1 MAQERGVQ
9 GAFAQWIT
17 GRQSY
22 FLEVPGAPRARDLSI
37 MSFVLD
43 EQFGEPYRIEL
54 TLTSP
59 DSLARTDYL
68 NRPATFTI
76 EPAGIGGGADG
87 VRTFAGCITAFGQVR
102 KTRDFVSYRIV
113 VEPFVARLRL
123 TEASRIYQQQS
134 VPEIVESIL
143 RRHEFRSHQFSFK
156 LRRAYP
162 RLAFRMQYRMSDW
175 DYVRLLM
182 EQAGLFC
189 FFRAGQHGDELHF
202 GDDIDAYTYRPDVV
216 IPYREASGLET
227 GHEAVLSLESLS
239 ETIPQSVKV
248 ADYNPEKAYDRFN
261 AEANIARDDSTTWGR
276 RYVFGTHHLDGDE
289 ARYEAQL
296 RHEAAVA
303 WQVVYSGRSSVVDF
317 APGLVAKLD
326 ERPADAPHGI
336 VIVSVRHAGGRDASY
351 INTFKAIPCGRPFRL
366 KFDERRW
373 PTIAGTLSARVTTP
387 DASPYA
393 HLTND
398 GRYTVRFDFDFDEW
412 PVGGESVPLRL
423 AKPFAGGN
431 QTGFHFPLLADTEV
445 AIAFAGGNPNRPYIA
460 HAHHDS
466 QAVDLVTSRDGFNTR
481 NVIRTRAN
489 NKLRFED
496 RTGRECIK
504 LSTDYGGKTQVNLGH
519 LVDNRKETRGEGFEV
534 RTDER
539 GVVRAGKGLFLTA
552 DAQSNARGKA
562 FDMTAARQQLDA
574 ARSRMRS
581 LADAVEKARATVAA
595 CDAQQALLESRI
607 KDLEA
612 AVLLA
617 SAPHGVAITS
627 GEHLQLAAGGHLFTT
642 TGGNADAAIGGN
654 YTVAAGN
661 AVSMYANA
669 QGMKL
674 YAGAGKVDVQA
685 QTDALEL
692 TALKGVTIASTSDTV
707 TLNAQK
713 ALTLMCGG
721 AYIRLAGG
729 RVEIGSA
736 SEIQVKGPL
745 SIEPAAT
752 RRQALPLMPEQEQTG
767 MQLWHAYPNGEP
779 VRNAPYRVTFP
790 DGSWREGLL
799 DANGRGTVANAP
811 RGGGSVE
818 YREEDHDLQDAAR
831 KLGDPNGMPAF
842 PAASGDAGQAVP
854 SLVGAAMAAAIP
866 GAGTVMQALQSAVSV
881 QSAASGVA
889 ASGAPG
895 DAAALARSA
904 LDSVAQPV
912 ANATANRATAAIPDV
927 APGLVKTTVSR

>member
-1 MAQERGVQ
+1 MALERGAH

-22 FLEVPGAPRARDLSI
+22 FLEVPGAPRAQDLSI
-37 MSFVLD
+37 VSFVLD
-43 EQFGEPYRIEL
+43 ERLGEPYRIEL
-54 TLTSP
+54 ILTSP
-59 DSLARTDYL
+59 VSLARDDYL

-76 EPAGIGGGADG
+76 EPPETGWLNGAM
-87 VRTFAGCITAFGQVR
+87 RTFAGCVTAFGQVR
-102 KTRDFVSYRIV
+102 MTRDFVSYRVV

-123 TEASRIYQQQS
+123 AEASRIYQHQS

-143 RRHEFRSHQFSFK
+143 ERHAFRAHQFSFK
-156 LRRAYP
+156 LRRTYP
-162 RLAFRMQYRMSDW
+162 RLAFRLQYRMSDW
-175 DYVRLLM
+175 DYIRLLM

-202 GDDIDAYTYRPDVV
+202 GDDVDAYTYRPDVV

-261 AEANIARDDSTTWGR
+261 AEANVARDDPTAWGR

-289 ARYEAQL
+289 ARREAQL

-303 WQVVYSGRSSVVDF
+303 RQVVYSGMSSVVDF

-326 ERPADAPHGI
+326 EQPADAPHGI
-336 VIVSVRHAGGRDASY
+336 VVVSVRHSGGRDTSY
-351 INTFKAIPCGRPFRL
+351 INTFEAIPCGRPFRL

-373 PTIAGTLSARVTTP
+373 PTIAGTLSARVTKP

-393 HLTND
+393 YLTSS
-398 GRYTVRFDFDFDEW
+398 GLYTVRFDFDFDDW
-412 PVGGESVPLRL
+412 AAGGESVPLRL
-423 AKPFAGGN
+423 AKPFAGDN

-445 AIAFAGGNPNRPYIA
+445 AVAFTGGDPNRPYIA
-460 HAHHDS
+460 HALHHS
-466 QAVDLVTSRDGFNTR
+466 QAVDLVTSKNGFNTR

-496 RTGRECIK
+496 RKGREGIK

-519 LVDNRKETRGEGFEV
+519 LVDGRKETRGEGFEV

-539 GVVRAGKGLFLTA
+539 GVLRAGKGLFLTA
-552 DAQSNARGKA
+552 DVQPNAGGQA
-562 FDMTAARQQLDA
+562 FEMTAARMQLDA

-595 CDAQQALLESRI
+595 CDAQHALLESQI

-617 SAPHGVAITS
+617 SAPHGIAIAS
-627 GEHLQLAAGGHLFTT
+627 GEHMQLAAGGHLFTT

-654 YTVAAGN
+654 FTVAAGH
-661 AVSMYANA
+661 AVSMYANG

-685 QTDALEL
+685 QADELEL
-692 TALKGVTIASTSDTV
+692 TALKGVTIASTSDAV
-707 TLNAQK
+707 TLNAK
-713 ALTLMCGG
+713 KTLTLMCGG
-721 AYIRLAGG
+721 AYIRLEGG
-729 RVEIGSA
+729 IVEIGSVG
-736 SEIQVKGPL
+736 EIRLNGPL
-745 SIEPAAT
+745 SVGPSAT

-790 DGSWREGLL
+790 DGSWREGRL
-799 DANGRGTVANAP
+799 DDNGRGTVANVP
-811 RGGGSVE
+811 RGGGAVQ
-818 YREEDHDLQDAAR
+818 YLEEDHDLQDKAR
-831 KLGDPNGMPAF
+831 KWVDPKG
-842 PAASGDAGQAVP
+842 AAQFAAAGGDAGQVAP
-854 SLVGAAMAAAIP
+854 SLVGAAMTAAVP
-866 GAGTVMQALQSAVSV
+866 NVGAAVQALE
-881 QSAASGVA
+881 SAASLKATASSITANVA
-889 ASGAPG
+889 KGEV
-895 DAAALARSA
+895 DELAQSA
-904 LDSVAQPV
+904 LDAVGRPIVPATENRTSASV
-912 ANATANRATAAIPDV
+912 PDA

>member
-1 MAQERGVQ
+1 MARQRSAN
-9 GAFAQWIT
+9 GALAQWIT

-22 FLEVPGAPRARDLSI
+22 FLEVPGAPRAQDLSI
-37 MSFVLD
+37 MSFALD
-43 EQFGEPYRIEL
+43 ERLGEPYRIDL

-59 DSLARTDYL
+59 APLARPDYL
-68 NRPATFTI
+68 NRPAIFTI
-76 EPAGIGGGADG
+76 ESAGADG
-87 VRTFAGCITAFGQVR
+87 AADALRTFAGCITAFGQIR
-102 KTRDFVSYRIV
+102 KTHDFVSYRIV

-123 TEASRIYQQQS
+123 GETSRIYQQQS
-134 VPEIVESIL
+134 VPEIIESIL

-175 DYVRLLM
+175 DYIRLLM
-182 EQAGLFC
+182 EQTGLFC

-202 GDDIDAYTYRPDVV
+202 GDDVDAYTYRPDVV

-248 ADYNPEKAYDRFN
+248 ADYNPDKAYDRFN
-261 AEANIARDDSTTWGR
+261 AEVNIVRDDPTTWGR
-276 RYVFGTHHLDGDE
+276 HYVFGTHHLDGNE
-289 ARYEAQL
+289 ARHEAQL

-303 WQVVYSGRSSVVDF
+303 WQVVYSGTSSVVDF

-326 ERPADAPHGI
+326 EKPADAPHGI
-336 VIVSVRHAGGRDASY
+336 VIIAVRHEGGRDASY
-351 INTFKAIPCGRPFRL
+351 INTFDAIPSGRPFRL
-366 KFDERRW
+366 KLDERRW
-373 PTIAGTLSARVTTP
+373 PAIAGTLSARVTAP
-387 DASPYA
+387 DTSPYA
-393 HLTND
+393 HLTSA
-398 GRYTVRFDFDFDEW
+398 GLYTVRFDFDFDDW
-412 PVGGESVPLRL
+412 AAGGESVPLRL
-423 AKPFAGGN
+423 AKPFAGDN

-445 AIAFAGGNPNRPYIA
+445 AVAFVGGDPNRPYIA
-460 HAHHDS
+460 NAHHHS
-466 QAVDLVTSRDGFNTR
+466 QATDLVTSRDEFNTR

-496 RTGRECIK
+496 RKGREGIK
-504 LSTDYGGKTQVNLGH
+504 LSTDYGGKTQVNLGY
-519 LVDNRKETRGEGFEV
+519 LVDSRKATRGEGFEV

-539 GVVRAGKGLFLTA
+539 GVLRAGKGLFLTA
-552 DAQSNARGKA
+552 DVQSNAGGQA

-574 ARSRMRS
+574 AKSRMRS
-581 LADAVEKARATVAA
+581 LTEAVEKARATVAA
-595 CDAQQALLESRI
+595 CDAQQALLESQI

-627 GEHLQLAAGGHLFTT
+627 GEHMQLAAGGHLFTT

-654 YTVAAGN
+654 FTVAAGN

-685 QTDALEL
+685 QADALEL
-692 TALKGVTIASTSDTV
+692 TALKGVTIASTSDAV

-721 AYIRLAGG
+721 AYIKLEGG
-729 RVEIGSA
+729 IVEIGSA
-736 SEIQVKGPL
+736 GEIRVKGPL
-745 SIEPAAT
+745 SVGPSAT
-752 RRQALPLMPEQEQTG
+752 LRQALPLMPEQEQTG

-790 DGSWREGLL
+790 DGSWREGRL
-799 DANGRGTVANAP
+799 DANGRGTVANVP
-811 RGGGSVE
+811 RGGGAVE
-818 YREEDHDLQDAAR
+818 YLEEDHDIQDKAR
-831 KLGDPNGMPAF
+831 KWVDPKGTALF
-842 PAASGDAGQAVP
+842 AAAGRDAGQAVP
-854 SLVGAAMAAAIP
+854 SLVGAVMAAAVPESDAVKQGLDAAASI
-866 GAGTVMQALQSAVSV
+866 GAAT
-881 QSAASGVA
+881 SGVA
-889 ASGAPG
+889 KG
-895 DAAALARSA
+895 DGAALARAA
-904 LDSVAQPV
+904 LEPVGQPV
-912 ANATANRATAAIPDV
+912 ANAAANRATASVSDV
-927 APGLVKTTVSR
+927 TPALVKTTVSR

>member
-1 MAQERGVQ
+1 M
-9 GAFAQWIT
+9 
-17 GRQSY
+17 
-22 FLEVPGAPRARDLSI
+22 
-37 MSFVLD
+37 
-43 EQFGEPYRIEL
+43 
-54 TLTSP
+54 
-59 DSLARTDYL
+59 
-68 NRPATFTI
+68 
-76 EPAGIGGGADG
+76 
-87 VRTFAGCITAFGQVR
+87 
-102 KTRDFVSYRIV
+102 TRDFVSYRV
-113 VEPFVARLRL
+113 VIEPFVARLRL
-123 TEASRIYQQQS
+123 AEASRIYQQQS

-143 RRHEFRSHQFSFK
+143 ERHAFRAHQFSFK
-156 LRRAYP
+156 LRRTYP
-162 RLAFRMQYRMSDW
+162 RLAFRLQYRMSDW
-175 DYVRLLM
+175 DYIRLLM

-202 GDDIDAYTYRPDVV
+202 GDDVDAYTYRPDVV

-261 AEANIARDDSTTWGR
+261 AEANVARDDPTAWGR

-289 ARYEAQL
+289 ARREAQL

-303 WQVVYSGRSSVVDF
+303 RQVVYSGMSSVVDF

-326 ERPADAPHGI
+326 EQPADAPHGI
-336 VIVSVRHAGGRDASY
+336 VVVSVRHSGGRDTSY
-351 INTFKAIPCGRPFRL
+351 INTFEAIPCGRPFRL

-373 PTIAGTLSARVTTP
+373 PTIAGTLSARVTKP

-393 HLTND
+393 YLTSS
-398 GRYTVRFDFDFDEW
+398 GLYTVRFDFDFDDW
-412 PVGGESVPLRL
+412 AAGGESVPLRL
-423 AKPFAGGN
+423 AKPFAGDN

-445 AIAFAGGNPNRPYIA
+445 AVAFTGGDPNRPYIA
-460 HAHHDS
+460 HALHHS
-466 QAVDLVTSRDGFNTR
+466 QAVDLVTSKNSFNTR

-496 RTGRECIK
+496 RKGREGIK

-519 LVDNRKETRGEGFEV
+519 LVDGRKETRGEGFEV

-539 GVVRAGKGLFLTA
+539 GVLRAGKGLFLTA
-552 DAQSNARGKA
+552 DVQPNAGGQA
-562 FDMTAARQQLDA
+562 FEMTAARMQLDA

-595 CDAQQALLESRI
+595 CDAQQALLESQI

-617 SAPHGVAITS
+617 SAPHGIAIAS
-627 GEHLQLAAGGHLFTT
+627 GEHMQLAAGGHLFTT

-654 YTVAAGN
+654 FTVAAGH
-661 AVSMYANA
+661 AVSMYANG

-685 QTDALEL
+685 QADELEL
-692 TALKGVTIASTSDTV
+692 TALKGVTIASTSDAV
-707 TLNAQK
+707 TLNAKK

-721 AYIRLAGG
+721 AYIRLEGG
-729 RVEIGSA
+729 IVEIGSVG
-736 SEIQVKGPL
+736 EIRLNGPL
-745 SIEPAAT
+745 SVGPSAT

-790 DGSWREGLL
+790 DGSWREGRL
-799 DANGRGTVANAP
+799 DDNGRGTVANVP
-811 RGGGSVE
+811 RGGGAVQ
-818 YREEDHDLQDAAR
+818 YLEEDHDLQDKAR
-831 KLGDPNGMPAF
+831 KWVDPKG
-842 PAASGDAGQAVP
+842 AAQFAAAGGDAGQVVP
-854 SLVGAAMAAAIP
+854 SLVGAAMTAAVP
-866 GAGTVMQALQSAVSV
+866 NVGAAVQALE
-881 QSAASGVA
+881 SAASLKATASSITANVA
-889 ASGAPG
+889 KGEV
-895 DAAALARSA
+895 DELAQSA
-904 LDSVAQPV
+904 LDAVGRPIVPATENRTSASV
-912 ANATANRATAAIPDV
+912 PDA

>member
-1 MAQERGVQ
+1 MVRKRGAR

-22 FLEVPGAPRARDLSI
+22 FLEVPGAPQAPDLSI

-43 EQFGEPYRIEL
+43 ERLGEPYRIEL

-59 DSLARTDYL
+59 APLARTDYL
-68 NRPATFTI
+68 NRSAIFTI
-76 EPAGIGGGADG
+76 EPPGTDG
-87 VRTFAGCITAFGQVR
+87 MAEAVRAFAGCITGFGQIR

-123 TEASRIYQQQS
+123 AETSRVYQQQS

-143 RRHEFRSHQFSFK
+143 RRHEFRSHQFSFR

-175 DYVRLLM
+175 DYIRLLM

-202 GDDIDAYTYRPDVV
+202 GDDVDAYTYRPDVV
-216 IPYREASGLET
+216 VPYREASGLET

-239 ETIPQSVKV
+239 ETIPRAIQV
-248 ADYNPEKAYDRFN
+248 ADYNPDKAYDRFN
-261 AEANIARDDSTTWGR
+261 AEANVVRDDPTTWGR

-289 ARYEAQL
+289 ARREAQL

-317 APGLVAKLD
+317 APGLVVKLD
-326 ERPADAPHGI
+326 ETPADAPHGI
-336 VIVSVRHAGGRDASY
+336 VIVAVRHAGGRDASY
-351 INTFKAIPCGRPFRL
+351 INTFEAIPCGRPFRL
-366 KFDERRW
+366 KLDERRW

-387 DASPYA
+387 DAAPYA
-393 HLTND
+393 HLTS
-398 GRYTVRFDFDFDEW
+398 GGLYTVRFDFDFDAW
-412 PVGGESVPLRL
+412 PAGGESVPLRL

-445 AIAFAGGNPNRPYIA
+445 AVAFAGGDPNRPYIA
-460 HAHHDS
+460 HAHHHS
-466 QAVDLVTSRDGFNTR
+466 QAADLVTSRDGFNTR

-496 RTGRECIK
+496 RKGREGIK
-504 LSTDYGGKTQVNLGH
+504 LSTDRGGKTQVNLGH
-519 LVDNRKETRGEGFEV
+519 LVDSRRETRGEGFEV

-539 GVVRAGKGLFLTA
+539 GVLRAGKGLFLTA
-552 DAQSNARGKA
+552 DAQPGANGQA
-562 FDMTAARQQLDA
+562 FDMTAARRQLDA

-581 LADAVEKARATVAA
+581 LAQAVEKARATVAA

-617 SAPHGVAITS
+617 AAPHGIAVTS

-685 QTDALEL
+685 QADALEL
-692 TALKGVTIASTSDTV
+692 TALKGVTIASTSDAV
-707 TLNAQK
+707 TLNARK

-721 AYIRLAGG
+721 AYIKLEGG
-729 RVEIGSA
+729 LVEIGSA
-736 SEIQVKGPL
+736 GEIRLKGPL
-745 SIEPAAT
+745 RIGPSAT
-752 RRQALPLMPEQEQTG
+752 RQQALPLMPEQEQTG

-790 DGSWREGLL
+790 DGSWREGRL
-799 DANGRGTVANAP
+799 DADGRGTVANAP
-811 RGGGSVE
+811 RGGGTVE

-831 KLGDPNGMPAF
+831 KWADPNGAPRLS
-842 PAASGDAGQAVP
+842 AANGDAGRTVP
-854 SLVGAAMAAAIP
+854 GLVGAAVAAIP
-866 GAGTVMQALQSAVSV
+866 EAGAVMQALQSAASG
-881 QSAASGVA
+881 QAAASGVA
-889 ASGAPG
+889 ASVAQR
-895 DAAALARSA
+895 DIAALARSA
-904 LDSVAQPV
+904 LDGAGLPV
-912 ANATANRATAAIPDV
+912 ANAGAHRATASLSDA

>member
-1 MAQERGVQ
+1 MALERRAD

-22 FLEVPGAPRARDLSI
+22 FLEVPGAPRAQDLSI

-43 EQFGEPYRIEL
+43 ERMGEPYRIEL
-54 TLTSP
+54 TLTAP
-59 DSLARTDYL
+59 VSLARNDYL
-68 NRPATFTI
+68 NRPATFVI
-76 EPAGIGGGADG
+76 EPAGAAGAA
-87 VRTFAGCITAFGQVR
+87 RRFAGCITAFGQIR

-123 TEASRIYQQQS
+123 AESSRVYQQQS
-134 VPEIVESIL
+134 VPEIIESIL
-143 RRHEFRSHQFSFK
+143 RRHAFRAHQFSFK

-162 RLAFRMQYRMSDW
+162 RLAFRMQYRLSDW
-175 DYVRLLM
+175 DYIRLLM

-202 GDDIDAYTYRPDVV
+202 GDDVDAYTYRPDVV

-248 ADYNPEKAYDRFN
+248 ADYNPEKAYERFN
-261 AEANIARDDSTTWGR
+261 AEANIARDDPTTWGR

-289 ARYEAQL
+289 GRREAQL

-326 ERPADAPHGI
+326 ETPADAPHGL
-336 VIVSVRHAGGRDASY
+336 VIVAVRHAGGRDASY
-351 INTFKAIPCGRPFRL
+351 INTFDAIPCGRPFRL

-393 HLTND
+393 HLTS
-398 GRYTVRFDFDFDEW
+398 GGLYTVRFDFDFDEW
-412 PVGGESVPLRL
+412 AAGGESVPLRL
-423 AKPFAGGN
+423 AKPFAGEN

-445 AIAFAGGNPNRPYIA
+445 AVAFAGGDPNRPYIA
-460 HAHHDS
+460 HAHHHS
-466 QAVDLVTSRDGFNTR
+466 QAVDLVTNRDGFNTR

-496 RTGRECIK
+496 RKGRESIK
-504 LSTDYGGKTQVNLGH
+504 LSTEYGGKTQVNLGH
-519 LVDNRKETRGEGFEV
+519 LVDSRQQTRGEGFEV

-539 GVVRAGKGLFLTA
+539 GVLRAGKGLFLAA
-552 DAQSNARGKA
+552 DVQPHADGQA
-562 FDMTAARQQLDA
+562 FDMTAARAQLDA

-581 LADAVEKARATVAA
+581 LAEAVEKARATVAA
-595 CDAQQALLESRI
+595 CDAQHALLESRI

-617 SAPHGVAITS
+617 SAPHGIALAS
-627 GEHLQLAAGGHLFTT
+627 GEHMQLAAAGHLFTT
-642 TGGNADAAIGGN
+642 TGGNADAAVGGN
-654 YTVAAGN
+654 FTVAAGN

-669 QGMKL
+669 RGMKL

-685 QTDALEL
+685 QADALEL
-692 TALKGVTIASTSDTV
+692 TALKGVTIASTSDAV
-707 TLNAQK
+707 TLNARK

-721 AYIRLAGG
+721 AYIKLEGG
-729 RVEIGSA
+729 TVEIGSA
-736 SEIQVKGPL
+736 GEIRLRGPV
-745 SIEPAAT
+745 SAGPSAT
-752 RRQALPLMPEQEQTG
+752 RRQALPLMPGQEPTG

-779 VRNAPYRVTFP
+779 VRNAKYRVTFP
-790 DGSWREGLL
+790 DGSWREGRL
-799 DANGRGTVANAP
+799 DANGRGTVMDVP
-811 RGGGSVE
+811 RSGGSVE
-818 YREEDHDLQDAAR
+818 YFEEDHDLQDRAR
-831 KLGDPNGMPAF
+831 KWADPKGAPPFAL
-842 PAASGDAGQAVP
+842 ASGDAGHAVP
-854 SLVGAAMAAAIP
+854 SLVGASMTAAIP
-866 GAGTVMQALQSAVSV
+866 AAGGVEPALDAAAFVEATASSV
-881 QSAASGVA
+881 AN
-889 ASGAPG
+889 G
-895 DAAALARSA
+895 DVAALARSP
-904 LDSVAQPV
+904 LDAVGKPV
-912 ANATANRATAAIPDV
+912 AHSTSNRATASMPDAV
-927 APGLVKTTVSR
+927 PGLVKTTVSR

>member
-1 MAQERGVQ
+1 MVQQQGIQ

-22 FLEVPGAPRARDLSI
+22 FLEVPGAPGVQDLSI

-43 EQFGEPYRIEL
+43 ERLGEPYRIEV

-59 DSLARTDYL
+59 VSLARTDYL

-76 EPAGIGGGADG
+76 QPAGTNGAG
-87 VRTFAGCITAFGQVR
+87 EAVRRFAGCVTAFGQIR

-123 TEASRIYQQQS
+123 VEATRIYQQQS
-134 VPEIVESIL
+134 VPEIIESIL
-143 RRHEFRSHQFSFK
+143 RRHAFRSHQFSFK
-156 LRRAYP
+156 LRRACP
-162 RLAFRMQYRMSDW
+162 RFAFRMQYRMSDW
-175 DYVRLLM
+175 DYIRLLM
-182 EQAGLFC
+182 EQTGLFC

-202 GDDIDAYTYRPDVV
+202 GDDVDAYTYRPKIIV
-216 IPYREASGLET
+216 PYREASGLEA
-227 GHEAVLSLESLS
+227 GHEAVLSLESRS
-239 ETIPQSVKV
+239 ETIPRSIKV

-261 AEANIARDDSTTWGR
+261 AETNIAHDDPTTWGSS
-276 RYVFGTHHLDGDE
+276 YVFGTHHPDGDE
-289 ARYEAQL
+289 ARREAQL

-303 WQVVYSGRSSVVDF
+303 WQVVYYGKSSMVDF
-317 APGLVAKLD
+317 APGLVVKLD
-326 ERPADAPHGI
+326 DEPADAPHGI

-351 INTFKAIPCGRPFRL
+351 INTFDAIPCGRPFRL
-366 KFDERRW
+366 KLDERRW
-373 PTIAGTLSARVTTP
+373 PTIAGTLSARITAP
-387 DASPYA
+387 DASPHA

-412 PVGGESVPLRL
+412 PAGGESVPLRL

-445 AIAFAGGNPNRPYIA
+445 AIAFAGGSPDRPYIA
-460 HAHHDS
+460 HAQHHS
-466 QAVDLVTSRDGFNTR
+466 EAVDPVTSRDGFDTR

-496 RTGRECIK
+496 RTGREGIK

-617 SAPHGVAITS
+617 SAPHGVAIAS

-669 QGMKL
+669 EGMKL

-685 QTDALEL
+685 QADALEL
-692 TALKGVTIASTSDTV
+692 TALKGVTIASTSDAV

-729 RVEIGSA
+729 LVEIGSA
-736 SEIQVKGPL
+736 SEIKLKGPL

-831 KLGDPNGMPAF
+831 KWGDPNGMRAF
-842 PAASGDAGQAVP
+842 SAASGDAGQAVP

-866 GAGTVMQALQSAVSV
+866 EAGTVMQAPQSAVSV
-881 QSAASGVA
+881 QTAALGVA
-889 ASGAPG
+889 ASGVQG
-895 DAAALARSA
+895 DVAALARSA
-904 LDSVAQPV
+904 LDRVAQPV
-912 ANATANRATAAIPDV
+912 VNATANRATAAIPDV

>member
-1 MAQERGVQ
+1 MALERG
-9 GAFAQWIT
+9 AHSALAQWIT

-22 FLEVPGAPRARDLSI
+22 FLEVPGAPRAQDLSI
-37 MSFVLD
+37 VSFVLD
-43 EQFGEPYRIEL
+43 ERLGEPYRIEL
-54 TLTSP
+54 ILTSP
-59 DSLARTDYL
+59 VSLARDDYL

-76 EPAGIGGGADG
+76 EPAETGGPADA
-87 VRTFAGCITAFGQVR
+87 VRTFDGCVTAFGQVR
-102 KTRDFVSYRIV
+102 MTRDFVSYRVV

-123 TEASRIYQQQS
+123 AEASRIYQQQS

-143 RRHEFRSHQFSFK
+143 KRHAFRAHQFSFK

-175 DYVRLLM
+175 DYIRLLM

-202 GDDIDAYTYRPDVV
+202 GDDVDAYTYRPHVV

-239 ETIPQSVKV
+239 ETVPQSVKV

-261 AEANIARDDSTTWGR
+261 AEANVARDDQTTWGR

-289 ARYEAQL
+289 ARREAQL

-303 WQVVYSGRSSVVDF
+303 WQVVYSGVSSVVDF

-326 ERPADAPHGI
+326 EQPADAPHGI
-336 VIVSVRHAGGRDASY
+336 VVVSVRHSGGRDTSY
-351 INTFKAIPCGRPFRL
+351 INTFEAIPCGRPFRL

-393 HLTND
+393 HLTS
-398 GRYTVRFDFDFDEW
+398 GGLYTVRFDFDFDDW
-412 PVGGESVPLRL
+412 AAGGESVPLRL
-423 AKPFAGGN
+423 AKPFAGDN

-445 AIAFAGGNPNRPYIA
+445 AVAFAGGDPNRPYIA
-460 HAHHDS
+460 HALHHS
-466 QAVDLVTSRDGFNTR
+466 QAVDLVTSKDGFNTR

-496 RTGRECIK
+496 RQGRESIK

-519 LVDNRKETRGEGFEV
+519 LVDRRKETRGEGFEV

-539 GVVRAGKGLFLTA
+539 GVLRAGKGLFLTA
-552 DAQSNARGKA
+552 DVQPNAGGQA
-562 FDMTAARQQLDA
+562 FEMTAARMQLDA

-581 LADAVEKARATVAA
+581 LAEAVEKARATVAA
-595 CDAQQALLESRI
+595 CDAQQALLESQI

-617 SAPHGVAITS
+617 SAPHGIAIAS
-627 GEHLQLAAGGHLFTT
+627 GEHMQLAAGGHLFTT

-654 YTVAAGN
+654 FTVAAGN

-685 QTDALEL
+685 QADALEL
-692 TALKGVTIASTSDTV
+692 TALKGVTIASTSDAV

-721 AYIRLAGG
+721 AYIKLEGG
-729 RVEIGSA
+729 LVEIGSA
-736 SEIQVKGPL
+736 SEIRLNGPL
-745 SIEPAAT
+745 SVGPSAT
-752 RRQALPLMPEQEQTG
+752 RRQALPLMPKQEQTG

-779 VRNAPYRVTFP
+779 VRNAQYRVTFP
-790 DGSWREGLL
+790 DGSWREGRL
-799 DANGRGTVANAP
+799 DANGRGTVANVP
-811 RGGGSVE
+811 HGGGAVQ
-818 YREEDHDLQDAAR
+818 YLEEDHDLQDKAR
-831 KLGDPNGMPAF
+831 KWSDPKG
-842 PAASGDAGQAVP
+842 AAPFSAAGGDAVRAVP
-854 SLVGAAMAAAIP
+854 SLVGAAMTASIP
-866 GAGTVMQALQSAVSV
+866 EVGALAPAPGTVVSLK
-881 QSAASGVA
+881 ATASSVTANVERGDVA
-889 ASGAPG
+889 GF
-895 DAAALARSA
+895 ARSS
-904 LDSVAQPV
+904 LDAVG
-912 ANATANRATAAIPDV
+912 RPDV
-927 APGLVKTTVSR
+927 NSITSRTSASVPDAVPGLVKTTVSR